1 MGRHSSASWRCT
13 TQSAMSGKRVSRS
26 RAGVRDT
33 RLQCLIIS
41 VWFTVNSMTTQ
52 WQWTLLHWGEDLDQ
66 EAKEWKRSKNVP
78 AINASETVNEDE
90 RVEGEDWR
98 FHMWQRY
105 ALYLKAVLFCIKI
118 MCVTFTLDVGICDP
132 NSNAAKVLVTLVTV
146 TLKYLLA
153 YDVFIILN
161 FISKAEIM

>member
-1 MGRHSSASWRCT
+1 
-13 TQSAMSGKRVSRS
+13 
-26 RAGVRDT
+26 
-33 RLQCLIIS
+33 
-41 VWFTVNSMTTQ
+41 
-52 WQWTLLHWGEDLDQ
+52 
-66 EAKEWKRSKNVP
+66 
-78 AINASETVNEDE
+78 
-90 RVEGEDWR
+90 
-98 FHMWQRY
+98 
-105 ALYLKAVLFCIKI
+105 